1 MITYEKYMKKCLKL
15 ALKGEGHT
23 SPNPLVGCVV
33 LDKNNNEISCGYH
46 KSYGAEHAEAN
57 ALNKLDNEA
66 KGGTLIVNLEP
77 CSHWGKT
84 PPCADLI
91 IKKGI
96 KKLVIAMKD
105 PNPHVEGNG
114 LEKCRKA
121 GIEVIT
127 NVLNKEAL
135 ELNEVFIKNVI
146 KNEIFVAVKTASTL
160 DGKIATKTG
169 DSKWITSEKSRHEV
183 QKIRNRY
190 DAILTTSSTVIKD
203 NPSMTCRMRN
213 GKNPIRIVLD
223 RELKTNLNSKIY
235 NNTGEMV
242 YIVVNKDIKVPKTLT
257 ATTNVT
263 VIKCQCYN
271 SKLDLQ
277 FLFKK
282 LFEMGIQSIL
292 VEAGGKLNGELI
304 SLGLADKIYHFI
316 APKILA
322 DKHGRNAF
330 EGQDVREIKNTLDFT
345 IHSIRNLTPDIL
357 LIYKSNR
364 TIG

>member
-33 LDKNNNEISCGYH
+33 LDKNGNEISCGYH
-46 KSYGAEHAEAN
+46 KCYGAEHAEAD
-57 ALNKLDNEA
+57 ALNKLGNEA

-96 KKLVIAMKD
+96 KKLVIAMRD
-105 PNPHVEGNG
+105 PNPQVEGNG
-114 LEKCRKA
+114 FEKCKKA
-121 GIEVIT
+121 GIEVIE
-127 NVLNKEAL
+127 NVLHEEAL
-135 ELNEVFIKNVI
+135 ELNEVFIKNVT
-146 KNEIFVAVKTASTL
+146 KNEIFAAIKTATTL

-169 DSKWITSEKSRHEV
+169 DSKWITSEKSRNEV

-203 NPSMTCRMRN
+203 NPTMTCRMRN

-223 RELKTNLNSKIY
+223 RELKTDLNSKIY
-235 NNTGEMV
+235 QNTGETI
-242 YIVVNKDIKVPKTLT
+242 YIVVREDINIPQTLAT
-257 ATTNVT
+257 ATNVV
-263 VIKCQCYN
+263 VIKCPCYN
-271 SKLDLQ
+271 SKLDLK

-282 LFEMGIQSIL
+282 LFEIGIKSVL

-304 SLGLADKIYHFI
+304 SQGLVDKVYHFI

-322 DKHGRNAF
+322 DEHGLNAF
-330 EGQDVREIKNTLDFT
+330 EGQDIREIKNTLNFT
-345 IHSIRNLTPDIL
+345 IQSVNNLTPDLL
-357 LIYKSNR
+357 LIYKSKQ
-364 TIG
+364 IIS